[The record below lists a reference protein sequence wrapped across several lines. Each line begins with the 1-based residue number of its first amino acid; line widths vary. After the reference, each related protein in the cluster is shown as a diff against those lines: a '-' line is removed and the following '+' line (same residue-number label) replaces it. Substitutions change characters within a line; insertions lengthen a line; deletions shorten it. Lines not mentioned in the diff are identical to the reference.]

1 MLPGQVPSLLN
12 TWAIGDC
19 ASTGEMKTAVAAGQH
34 ARAVARNI
42 VSYAMVSRRIK
53 SGKVSMQ
60 LVHRVF
66 MSFAFGLS

>member
-1 MLPGQVPSLLN
+1 MPSLLN

-42 VSYAMVSRRIK
+42 VDYVMV
-53 SGKVSMQ
+53 
-60 LVHRVF
+60 
-66 MSFAFGLS
+66 GLARTVAVVNRHVE